1 MWMAE
6 AKAKKDIPLSPDV
19 TIKAGEKIT
28 MTRGSKSEYALWSP
42 HGIFDRPAE
51 YVDQIEEKMKY

>member
-19 TIKAGEKIT
+19 TIKTGEKIT
-28 MTRGSKSEYALWSP
+28 ITKGSKFEYALWSS
-42 HGIFDRPAE
+42 HGIFDLPAE
-51 YVDQIEEKMKY
+51 YVDEIEEKTN